1 MNRILASAAFS
12 AIVLSAPAA
21 VAGPQAASP
30 AFTTDPAK
38 METEAQD
45 QIWQQKLNTAC
56 GRATGQQAPAASDK
70 DACQRLA
77 DQEPRC
83 LGYRDFA
90 STYLDMKDGG
100 ALPTDIAESL
110 AAMEKNT
117 ELYPRDFFN
126 ALRRLY
132 QIAFFTA
139 REKLGTNAEFS
150 DRAYRACMSGHL
162 L

>member
-1 MNRILASAAFS
+1 MNRMLASAAFS
-12 AIVLSAPAA
+12 AIALSTVA
-21 VAGPQAASP
+21 AGPQATSP

-45 QIWQQKLNTAC
+45 QIWQQKLNEAC
-56 GRATGQQAPAASDK
+56 GRATDKQAPAAPDK
-70 DACQRLA
+70 EACQSLA

-100 ALPTDIAESL
+100 ALPTNIAESL
-110 AAMEKNT
+110 ATMEKNT
-117 ELYPRDFFN
+117 QLYPRDFFN

-132 QIAFFTA
+132 QIAFFTD
-139 REKLGTNAEFS
+139 REKLGSNAEFS
-150 DRAYRACMSGHL
+150 ERAYRACMSGHL